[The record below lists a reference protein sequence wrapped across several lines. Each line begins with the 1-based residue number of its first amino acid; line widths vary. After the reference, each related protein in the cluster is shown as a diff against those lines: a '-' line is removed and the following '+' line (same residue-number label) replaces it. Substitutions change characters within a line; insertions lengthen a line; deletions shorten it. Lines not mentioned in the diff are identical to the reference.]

1 MKIIHT
7 ADIHLGS
14 KMDSKFPKEIAD
26 KRKTEIRNT
35 FSRMVDYATDNGVTV
50 IILAGDVF
58 DYDIP
63 FKKDKDFFYSV
74 VKKHPQIDF
83 LYLKGNH
90 DLSSYVCEDI
100 KNLKTF
106 GSHWTAFEYGD
117 IVISGIEMTGDN
129 ATSLYSSLEL
139 NPDKKNI
146 VVLHGQ
152 IADTMGVEKVCLK
165 KLRNKNIDYLAL
177 GHVHKLQSGRV
188 DERGEYAYSGCLEG
202 RGFDETGDHGFV
214 LIDSSNGKLERKF
227 IDFAE
232 RKIIEVDAD
241 ISEAKD
247 AYSAFNLIIEKF
259 KFEKENIYR
268 INLVGEVDIET
279 ENMSRDIEKYLANKC
294 FFVNVK
300 DKTTKKIDI
309 ESFAKGVSLKS
320 EFIRNVF
327 AADDISEDDKKMIVR
342 CGLKALKGEE
352 IDL

>member
-1 MKIIHT
+1 MKIIHA

-35 FSRMVDYATDNGVTV
+35 FSRMVDYATDNGVPV

-90 DLSSYVCEDI
+90 DLGGYVCEDI

-106 GSHWTAFEYGD
+106 GSRWTAFEYGD

-146 VVLHGQ
+146 IVLHGQ

-177 GHVHKLQSGRV
+177 GHVHKLQSGR
-188 DERGEYAYSGCLEG
+188 
-202 RGFDETGDHGFV
+202 
-214 LIDSSNGKLERKF
+214 I
-227 IDFAE
+227 
-232 RKIIEVDAD
+232 
-241 ISEAKD
+241 
-247 AYSAFNLIIEKF
+247 
-259 KFEKENIYR
+259 R
-268 INLVGEVDIET
+268 IQRL
-279 ENMSRDIEKYLANKC
+279 S
-294 FFVNVK
+294 
-300 DKTTKKIDI
+300 
-309 ESFAKGVSLKS
+309 
-320 EFIRNVF
+320 
-327 AADDISEDDKKMIVR
+327 
-342 CGLKALKGEE
+342 
-352 IDL
+352 